1 VTGPA
6 LPPDVIIVTGPSS
19 DSLVVGGEG
28 AITVTVQAV
37 ANELPE
43 IPVTFTSTGG
53 VTFNNGNVSPDGA
66 STTILTAT
74 RWSGSGIDNDHS
86 GRTSTVRVSVPGTT
100 LNSNVT
106 FSTPIATPTR
116 ESDSNTESNADTES
130 NSNANTGADARP
142 TANSTINRR
151 VKGEDKESRQAA
163 GCSQHV
169 AL

>member
-1 VTGPA
+1 VVDSSDSNFVTFRATVDASFAPGTQITGFGLSSSAPSGTVAWGLQSSNEAIGSQGTVTGPA

-53 VTFNNGNVSPDGA
+53 VTFNNGNVSPHGA

-74 RWSGSGIDNDHS
+74 NGQQWHR
-86 GRTSTVRVSVPGTT
+86 
-100 LNSNVT
+100 
-106 FSTPIATPTR
+106 
-116 ESDSNTESNADTES
+116 
-130 NSNANTGADARP
+130 
-142 TANSTINRR
+142 
-151 VKGEDKESRQAA
+151 
-163 GCSQHV
+163 
-169 AL
+169 